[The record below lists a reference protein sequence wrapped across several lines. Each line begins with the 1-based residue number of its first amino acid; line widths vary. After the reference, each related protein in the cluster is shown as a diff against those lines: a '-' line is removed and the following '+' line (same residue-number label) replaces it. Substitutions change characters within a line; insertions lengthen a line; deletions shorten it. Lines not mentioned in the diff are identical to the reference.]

1 MFLKNLKKKVQ
12 DIDRTHNSI
21 FEAHFL
27 ADHVVPNVFSS
38 EQLYESAQTLNFA
51 QNRKNRPKSAKI
63 AHIFQNTS
71 KIAKKWLFSTKFL
84 IFFLFFF
91 CDTTSYG
98 LTTGAG
104 IFHFAP
110 LIKKLVF
117 RSKKALTR

>member
-1 MFLKNLKKKVQ
+1 MFSKFLKKKVQ

-21 FEAHFL
+21 VEAHFL
-27 ADHVVPNVFSS
+27 ADHVVPNFFSS
-38 EQLYESAQTLNFA
+38 EQLCESGLTLNFA

-63 AHIFQNTS
+63 AHIFQNST

-84 IFFLFFF
+84 IFFF

>member
-1 MFLKNLKKKVQ
+1 MFSKFLKKKFQ
-12 DIDRTHNSI
+12 NMDRTHKSI

-27 ADHVVPNVFSS
+27 ADHVVPNFFSS
-38 EQLYESAQTLNFA
+38 EQLCESCLTLNFA

-84 IFFLFFF
+84 IFF